1 MKTTKIKYWTIGTS
15 VTSYLN
21 NVIRWIWN
29 NNIVNKM
36 LQNNDFSI
44 VLYNFENRKDIFAK
58 FSCETNGNTLVY
70 ENKNHT
76 NFYDPTTLTQFLR
89 VLCYFKILYREPV
102 KNPLKYTFTKEFIS
116 VFINNE
122 LNRENIHEKFA
133 YFLLNSVNEKFSEYY
148 DELTK
153 NFDELEN
160 MYILLLKEGNDNYKI
175 TRSLLYHVDEID
187 NFLDLN
193 EIKRVYNKNIDKTN
207 DNFSFKNVLS
217 TMICNSLKEKHLDD
231 KYLSWRKCTQN
242 IINTICSFYNLPSE
256 NSKNILTE
264 MRVVTEKYLEDSEY
278 IKQHYR
284 NKGGMECF
292 LVNIHELIIKFK
304 EQKINI
310 PIFQRDYVWNYELI
324 NNLVDSLYED
334 FKNHN
339 KSSYLNNIIMCG
351 SSGEARW
358 QIIDG
363 QQRIFTLLLIL
374 FSLFKITRYYDYK
387 LEHKILELLFSHTEN
402 QYKNIYTNLLE
413 TNIYGEFSK
422 IIEYPSEKGNQL
434 KTIKRVVRN
443 IIDNLTKK
451 LILEKDEEKNNNS
464 LNISNFIDHILCNT
478 YVSLTI
484 LPNSMPGK
492 IFENINKSGKTLDS
506 LDLLRNYIYTMC
518 VNNKLDMNTI
528 GKSYIEKYNK
538 IIEHFFDNNNKVNY
552 KKLENFTLI
561 LYKREVKLNNIE
573 FTKSNKSVYMFNLL
587 KKILDTWFK
596 QNSRIDYIL
605 DNFLNNIHKY
615 EYITNCSKSSSANY
629 PNAEI
634 PALSSQIWGAS
645 LGGNT
650 VFVSIIWKL
659 LDEFNAFNWQDQN
672 ITINIELSQL
682 SRWLFEIERFNIFW
696 KMLAFKGQSISIAI
710 DSIVESFF
718 DDKGEWKS
726 NILVFRNKLLEIIPE
741 LKILEDEKRNELLS
755 KKLDSFIYNSLALS
769 DPLKFLLLNRIN
781 FSLNNISEKNDISN
795 DSLYIKANCFSINN
809 SFKDW
814 HNILEYEHC
823 LAKKDK
829 LSKNMSE
836 EQLNYFTMKINLIGN
851 GAILD
856 PGKNKEIKNKDLFD
870 KIKKYTD
877 ISSNNLT
884 IYGKSGFL
892 DGFNDLKV
900 DNMTNELETIYEW
913 IDKRT
918 RQLNELILKIYSY

>member
-1 MKTTKIKYWTIGTS
+1 
-15 VTSYLN
+15 
-21 NVIRWIWN
+21 
-29 NNIVNKM
+29 
-36 LQNNDFSI
+36 
-44 VLYNFENRKDIFAK
+44 
-58 FSCETNGNTLVY
+58 
-70 ENKNHT
+70 
-76 NFYDPTTLTQFLR
+76 
-89 VLCYFKILYREPV
+89 
-102 KNPLKYTFTKEFIS
+102 
-116 VFINNE
+116 
-122 LNRENIHEKFA
+122 
-133 YFLLNSVNEKFSEYY
+133 
-148 DELTK
+148 
-153 NFDELEN
+153 
-160 MYILLLKEGNDNYKI
+160 
-175 TRSLLYHVDEID
+175 
-187 NFLDLN
+187 
-193 EIKRVYNKNIDKTN
+193 
-207 DNFSFKNVLS
+207 
-217 TMICNSLKEKHLDD
+217 
-231 KYLSWRKCTQN
+231 
-242 IINTICSFYNLPSE
+242 
-256 NSKNILTE
+256 
-264 MRVVTEKYLEDSEY
+264 
-278 IKQHYR
+278 
-284 NKGGMECF
+284 
-292 LVNIHELIIKFK
+292 
-304 EQKINI
+304 
-310 PIFQRDYVWNYELI
+310 
-324 NNLVDSLYED
+324 
-334 FKNHN
+334 
-339 KSSYLNNIIMCG
+339 
-351 SSGEARW
+351 
-358 QIIDG
+358 
-363 QQRIFTLLLIL
+363 
-374 FSLFKITRYYDYK
+374 
-387 LEHKILELLFSHTEN
+387 
-402 QYKNIYTNLLE
+402 
-413 TNIYGEFSK
+413 
-422 IIEYPSEKGNQL
+422 
-434 KTIKRVVRN
+434 
-443 IIDNLTKK
+443 
-451 LILEKDEEKNNNS
+451 
-464 LNISNFIDHILCNT
+464 
-478 YVSLTI
+478 
-484 LPNSMPGK
+484 
-492 IFENINKSGKTLDS
+492 
-506 LDLLRNYIYTMC
+506 
-518 VNNKLDMNTI
+518 
-528 GKSYIEKYNK
+528 
-538 IIEHFFDNNNKVNY
+538 
-552 KKLENFTLI
+552 
-561 LYKREVKLNNIE
+561 
-573 FTKSNKSVYMFNLL
+573 MFNLL